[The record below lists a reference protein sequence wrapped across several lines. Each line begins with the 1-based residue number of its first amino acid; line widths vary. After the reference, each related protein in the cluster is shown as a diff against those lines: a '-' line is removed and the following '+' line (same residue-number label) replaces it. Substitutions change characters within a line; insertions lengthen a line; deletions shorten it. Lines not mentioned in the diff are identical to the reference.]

1 MKCVMCKGGELAPG
15 KTTVKV
21 QGGET
26 FVIIKNVPADV
37 CRDCGEAYLD
47 GNVALKIEK
56 QVEEAVA
63 RQQKLKSFD
72 MRPES

>member
-15 KTTVKV
+15 KTTVNV
-21 QGGET
+21 QRGET
-26 FVIIKNVPADV
+26 LVIIKDVPADV

-47 GNVALKIEK
+47 DNVAGKIE
-56 QVEEAVA
+56 
-63 RQQKLKSFD
+63 QQSKKPWNDILKLKSFD

>member
-1 MKCVMCKGGELAPG
+1 MKCVMCKGGELASG

-21 QGGET
+21 QRGET
-26 FVIIKNVPADV
+26 LVIIKDVPADV

-47 GNVALKIEK
+47 SNVALKIEK

-63 RQQKLKSFD
+63 RHTEIEIL
-72 MRPES
+72 RYAA